1 MLRTATRR
9 FNAAD
14 IVYNTIMQGR
24 GRGAARGRSDR
35 GGREQQ
41 HMRSTT
47 SSSSR
52 DPSNSNKNGT
62 NNHRPRRTQQYKASG
77 RGSGRHSNTRST
89 SNQQTNHKKPINI
102 ETINFQS
109 IFHNKLCRAAKYK
122 VHAPQCSCP
131 KVDKL
136 RQRYK
141 STQIKAKTNNET
153 ATTTSGNIGG
163 YSNDQIQFDID
174 GNITHQLSQLDI
186 TSPNSNDDNNP
197 FDNLIVLPDTKG
209 SNPSIYSCTNTN
221 LQSFQKNNGIS
232 CEQKLAIE
240 IFGNTSTTTTDK
252 VHSTNKKKIPPF
264 KVNCAICILTTHQRN
279 GFVAIISNS
288 YDELQST
295 ITSARKSTLM
305 KQSNG
310 KKLHA
315 DHAHF
320 VCALK
325 LSSLYSLLSAGKTR
339 SKNEMVTKDI
349 LIQIRNDNGVDCL
362 SSEMTNE
369 SASVQIKMGH
379 HLTSLLWLLQDDK
392 QPPKSSNNNV
402 KYIMVMGYIDSS
414 HAIELDLPGG
424 KRHLGETTIQGVI
437 REVEE
442 ECSLQIDH
450 DWLVGNV
457 SKRYGGNNKDMTT
470 REEEEGGG
478 IQVLE
483 PRKVKGSVSGDA
495 FFVMSPPPTM

>member
-9 FNAAD
+9 FRAAY
-14 IVYNTIMQGR
+14 IVHNTIMQGR
-24 GRGAARGRSDR
+24 GRAARGRSGR
-35 GGREQQ
+35 GGRGRQQQ
-41 HMRSTT
+41 HMSSTT
-47 SSSSR
+47 SSS
-52 DPSNSNKNGT
+52 DMNNSNKGADT
-62 NNHRPRRTQQYKASG
+62 NQYTRRTQQHKASG
-77 RGSGRHSNTRST
+77 RGHHSTRGIPS
-89 SNQQTNHKKPINI
+89 QHTNRQNPINI
-102 ETINFQS
+102 ETTNFQS

-131 KVDKL
+131 KVVKL

-141 STQIKAKTNNET
+141 NTQNKVKANNET
-153 ATTTSGNIGG
+153 ATTTSDNIRE
-163 YSNDQIQFDID
+163 YSNDQIIQFDIE

-186 TSPNSNDDNNP
+186 TSTSNNDNKTP

-209 SNPSIYSCTNTN
+209 ANPSIYSCTNTN
-221 LQSFQKNNGIS
+221 LQSFQKDGIE
-232 CEQKLAIE
+232 CEQKLALE
-240 IFGNTSTTTTDK
+240 IFGNTSTATTTDK
-252 VHSTNKKKIPPF
+252 VASTNKKKIPPF
-264 KVNCAICILTTHQRN
+264 KVNCAICLLTTHQRN

-288 YDELQST
+288 INELQST

-310 KKLHA
+310 EKLHA

-320 VCALK
+320 ICAIK

-349 LIQIRNDNGVDCL
+349 LMQIRNDGGVDCL

-369 SASVQIKMGH
+369 STSSVQIKMGH

-392 QPPKSSNNNV
+392 QQKSSSNSV
-402 KYIMVMGYIDSS
+402 KYIMVMGYIDSPN
-414 HAIELDLPGG
+414 AIELDLPGG
-424 KRHLGETTIQGVI
+424 KRHLGETTLQGVI

-442 ECSLQIDH
+442 ECSLQIDY
-450 DWLVGNV
+450 DWLDSHV
-457 SKRYGGNNKDMTT
+457 SKRYGGSRDKKED
-470 REEEEGGG
+470 GGS

-495 FFVMSPPPTM
+495 FFVMTPPPPVIK

>member
-9 FNAAD
+9 FRAAD
-14 IVYNTIMQGR
+14 IVHNTIMQEGR
-24 GRGAARGRSDR
+24 GRGAARGSGR
-35 GGREQQ
+35 GGREGRKQQ
-41 HMRSTT
+41 HMSSTT
-47 SSSSR
+47 SSSDISI
-52 DPSNSNKNGT
+52 KNGT
-62 NNHRPRRTQQYKASG
+62 GSNNQRRQNQKPG
-77 RGSGRHSNTRST
+77 RGSGSNRSNNTRATPNQHT
-89 SNQQTNHKKPINI
+89 SNNKPINI
-102 ETINFQS
+102 ETTNFQS
-109 IFHNKLCRAAKYK
+109 IFHNKLCRGAAKYK

-131 KVDKL
+131 KVVKL

-141 STQIKAKTNNET
+141 NTQTKVNSNET
-153 ATTTSGNIGG
+153 AVATINTTGGG

-186 TSPNSNDDNNP
+186 TSPNSNNDSNSP
-197 FDNLIVLPDTKG
+197 FDSLIVLPDTKG

-221 LQSFQKNNGIS
+221 LQSFQKDGIS
-232 CEQKLAIE
+232 CEQKLAKE
-240 IFGNTSTTTTDK
+240 IFGNTSTTTDK
-252 VHSTNKKKIPPF
+252 APSSDNKKIPPF
-264 KVNCAICILTTHQRN
+264 KVNCAICLLTTHQRN

-288 YDELQST
+288 YNELQST
-295 ITSARKSTLM
+295 ITSARKSTLI

-320 VCALK
+320 ICAIK

-349 LIQIRNDNGVDCL
+349 LMQIRNDGGVDCL

-369 SASVQIKMGH
+369 STSSVQIKMGH

-392 QPPKSSNNNV
+392 QKSSNNNV
-402 KYIMVMGYIDSS
+402 KYIMTMGYIDSS

-424 KRHLGETTIQGVI
+424 KRHLGETTLQGVI

-442 ECSLQIDH
+442 ECSLQIGY

-457 SKRYGGNNKDMTT
+457 SRRYGGSRDTG
-470 REEEEGGG
+470 EGDGS
-478 IQVLE
+478 IRVLE

-495 FFVMSPPPTM
+495 FFVMTPPPTM